1 MTVRD
6 LKYELQNLEDS
17 GYGDYVLSCELRVT
31 DEELTTEKVD
41 LLKRVVE
48 LS

>member
-6 LKYELQNLEDS
+6 LKYELQNLEDD
-17 GYGDYVLSCELRVT
+17 GYGDYTLSCVLEVT
-31 DEELTTEKVD
+31 DNELTTEKVD
-41 LLKRVVE
+41 LLKKVVE